1 MTILLCG
8 LYRTCAEYTI
18 SYSLQLSWAVFSGFG
33 FVADI
38 LARTEAF
45 GAYEEVEQFKQMWS
59 CLDIVVSCGL
69 PKECNC
75 RECSSEVF
83 HATNKGSGICPKIK
97 HVKSISF
104 FTARERD
111 EGLLLMS

>member
-1 MTILLCG
+1 M
-8 LYRTCAEYTI
+8 
-18 SYSLQLSWAVFSGFG
+18 FSELG

-45 GAYEEVEQFKQMWS
+45 EAFEEVEQLKQMWS

-69 PKECNC
+69 LKECNC
-75 RECSSEVF
+75 TECSSEVF
-83 HATNKGSGICPKIK
+83 HATNNRAGICPKIK
-97 HVKSISF
+97 HVKSIYF

>member
-18 SYSLQLSWAVFSGFG
+18 SYSLQLSWAVFSEFG

-45 GAYEEVEQFKQMWS
+45 GVYEEVEQFKQMWS

-111 EGLLLMS
+111 EVLLLMS